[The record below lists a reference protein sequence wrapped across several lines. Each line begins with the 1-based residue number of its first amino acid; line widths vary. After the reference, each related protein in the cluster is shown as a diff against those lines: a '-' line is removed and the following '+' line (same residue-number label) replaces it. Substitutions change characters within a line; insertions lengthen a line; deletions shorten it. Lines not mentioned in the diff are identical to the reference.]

1 MTHGEEGGCWLPVRV
16 GAWVAD
22 PTSLAHVEV
31 CPMLGSWSHGCNL
44 VVVTGPRAPR
54 LQLEAW
60 LQV

>member
-1 MTHGEEGGCWLPVRV
+1 MGA

-22 PTSLAHVEV
+22 PTSLAHVEF
-31 CPMLGSWSHGCNL
+31 CPVLGSWSHGCNL

-54 LQLEAW
+54 LQQGAW